1 MTKES
6 EIKIP
11 DIGGANQVDVIE
23 ILVKEGDQ
31 IEVDTPLI
39 TLESEKASM
48 DIPSPISGTV
58 TQILVKVGDKV
69 SEGDLIVKAKS
80 DTTTN
85 ISSSQEQKT
94 ELEKQNSQTRPE
106 EQSVDTKATA
116 STPDSKDI
124 EISIPDIGGANDVDV
139 IDILVKPGMEVEK
152 DQALITL
159 EGDKA
164 TMDIPSPYA
173 GKVIEMKIK
182 LGDKV
187 SQGTPILTLKTPGK
201 SETPEIEK
209 SQIKNISEQSIK
221 EIEKPYEELK
231 SEPIS
236 INNLEI
242 AESKSILIS
251 AGPAVRRLAREFGV
265 DLSLVQGSGRKSRIT
280 KEDLQNY
287 IKVRL
292 NEKTTSG
299 GFSLPSNPAIDFSKF
314 GSIETKP
321 LNKIKKLTGANV
333 HRSWITIPHVTQ
345 FDEADITDLEAF
357 RKSESESTKNQDY
370 KLTLL
375 AFVCSVVCKALHA
388 YPQFNASLDAS
399 GENLIYKKYYN
410 IGIAVDTPNGLVVPV
425 IKNVDKLSVIDIAK
439 EMSRL
444 STKAREKGLTPIDM
458 SGGCFTISSLGGIGG
473 TAFTPIV
480 NSPEVAILGLSRSVI
495 KPIYD
500 NKEFKPRLML
510 PISLSYDHRVIDGA
524 EAARF
529 TRFLCDCLGDIR
541 RVLL

>member
-480 NSPEVAILGLSRSVI
+480 NSPEVAILGLSRSTI

>member
-94 ELEKQNSQTRPE
+94 EPEKQNLQTRAE

-116 STPDSKDI
+116 STPSSKDI

-187 SQGTPILTLKTPGK
+187 SQGTPILTLKTLGK

-231 SEPIS
+231 SEAIS

-251 AGPAVRRLAREFGV
+251 AYPAVRRLAREFGV

-292 NEKTTSG
+292 SEKTTSG

-321 LNKIKKLTGANV
+321 LNKIKKLTGTNV

-357 RKSESESTKNQDY
+357 RKSESESAKNQDY

-388 YPQFNASLDAS
+388 YPQFNASLDTS

-480 NSPEVAILGLSRSVI
+480 NSPEVAILGLSRSII